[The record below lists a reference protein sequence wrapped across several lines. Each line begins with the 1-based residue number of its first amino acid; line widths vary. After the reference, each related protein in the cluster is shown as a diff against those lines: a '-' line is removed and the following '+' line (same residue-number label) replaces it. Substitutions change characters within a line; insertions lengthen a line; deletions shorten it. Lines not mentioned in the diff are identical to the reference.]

1 MRGRP
6 LDLVANQCR
15 ALDIAAHLAAA
26 EVGDTLE
33 AARRVDEHRRDGQVR
48 REAVVVFREHHLEAV
63 ALHLD
68 TAYSIPI
75 NNIYTCKSTRQALH
89 TKQQATRNAQSVTS
103 NEHAANGDAR
113 THSILVFATLQR
125 CKRALYYIQKSPTN
139 LDGRPEICH
148 SARAA

>member
-75 NNIYTCKSTRQALH
+75 NNIYR
-89 TKQQATRNAQSVTS
+89 
-103 NEHAANGDAR
+103 
-113 THSILVFATLQR
+113 
-125 CKRALYYIQKSPTN
+125 YISQH
-139 LDGRPEICH
+139 I
-148 SARAA
+148 